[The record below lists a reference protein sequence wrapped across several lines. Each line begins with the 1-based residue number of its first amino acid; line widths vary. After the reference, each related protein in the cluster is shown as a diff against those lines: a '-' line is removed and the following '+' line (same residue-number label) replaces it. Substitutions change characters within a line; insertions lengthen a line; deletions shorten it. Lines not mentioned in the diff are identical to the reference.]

1 MQLLERS
8 SSSVRSV
15 CTGACP
21 GANPVFMT
29 LKHEYAWRAA
39 RDMNVTVGSMCR
51 RTRGPEELSPRPMP
65 VLGEVGEPGVGTKL
79 AIAEEDGAPGARGD
93 ERMGESE
100 GRRGGGVPGSGRTS
114 MQT

>member
-65 VLGEVGEPGVGTKL
+65 ASGEVGEPGVGTKL
-79 AIAEEDGAPGARGD
+79 AMAEDVAAVGERGD
-93 ERMGESE
+93 EGMEESA
-100 GRRGGGVPGSGRTS
+100 GRRGGGVPGSGKTS
-114 MQT
+114 M